1 MATGRPKSGVWTY
14 CEETDKRKCTVN
26 KTTGEDSEASV
37 RSCGK
42 EFKGKY
48 TTNLKKHLKTC
59 HYEEYRKLQAEEDEN
74 KNGKYKYL
82 FHSLL
87 NDLSRTNQKPGTKSK
102 SITFFQSKSE
112 SKLFSS
118 LEPELKQ
125 NQKAFF
131 KLVPKTITKSTG
143 FSTLNYN

>member
-1 MATGRPKSGVWTY
+1 MYCQQDHRGGFGSQCKVMWKGVQ
-14 CEETDKRKCTVN
+14 RKVHN
-26 KTTGEDSEASV
+26 KLEKASED
-37 RSCGK
+37 
-42 EFKGKY
+42 F
-48 TTNLKKHLKTC
+48 

-102 SITFFQSKSE
+102 SITFFQFITELNQNQNFSEVWNRTKTE
-112 SKLFSS
+112 SKGIF
-118 LEPELKQ
+118 Q
-125 NQKAFF
+125 
-131 KLVPKTITKSTG
+131 VGTKTITKSTG